1 MEEKKQKIILSDH
14 SILIDEQD
22 LELAEI
28 NLSIVARQ
36 KAKELEKGAV

>member
-22 LELAEI
+22 LEIAEI